1 MFRKGTNFS
10 KIWNHSQM
18 ERNCALHVWVG
29 EILFPIML
37 GEVSLV
43 QMMWWKRGIGWCI
56 GTDTRILSMDQPWL
70 AIRESSSPTQTGNAP
85 GFFFEEAK
93 LTPSNWHQRE
103 SNLRPWGGNAPGYS
117 IYVSEL
123 IDQATKTW
131 KGFLVCHL
139 FDPHTTNLIMK
150 TPFFF
155 LSY

>member
-85 GFFFEEAK
+85 G
-93 LTPSNWHQRE
+93 
-103 SNLRPWGGNAPGYS
+103 YS